1 RNARWLIALVIVG
14 VLALNFWI
22 SSQALQ
28 PASRVQVPYS
38 PTFLQQ
44 VKSGNVSQ
52 ISSTGDSIQG
62 TFRSEVKYP
71 SNSSSAKPTTL
82 FSTQVPS
89 FANNAQLS
97 QQLQDH
103 HVTINAHPAQT
114 GPSFLA

>member
-1 RNARWLIALVIVG
+1 MILAVLG

-22 SSQALQ
+22 SSQALK

-44 VKSGNVSQ
+44 VESDNVGQ

-62 TFRSEVKYP
+62 TFKKELRYP
-71 SNSSSAKPTTL
+71 ANSSANPTTR

-89 FANNAQLS
+89 FANNTQLS
-97 QQLQDH
+97 ELQNKFK
-103 HVTINAHPAQT
+103 VR
-114 GPSFLA
+114 G